1 MEPIEQKSFVNTAVI
16 IGVIFGV
23 TYSIVNVISLT
34 IGVNSGAVGV
44 GSILFFCFMCCAFA
58 ILPGLLANRFYI
70 HEIKTAVEI
79 GKGAL
84 IGLTA
89 GLIFGVV
96 FGFFDNVVW
105 RLFGVDTEALTL
117 EYMLLM
123 FENLNIDDP
132 NMRDEMM
139 SSTSGSRTFSLFL
152 NVLVAGLLNV
162 LSGMA
167 GAAIFSKP
175 YEDKEI

>member
-23 TYSIVNVISLT
+23 VYSLINVITLT

-44 GSILFFCFMCCAFA
+44 GSVLFFCFMCCAFA
-58 ILPGLLANRFYI
+58 ILPGLLANRYYI
-70 HEIKTAVEI
+70 IEIQSAIEI

-89 GLIFGVV
+89 GIVFGVV

-105 RLFGVDTEALTL
+105 KIFGVDTEALTM

-123 FENLNIDDP
+123 FENLDLQDA
-132 NMRDEMM
+132 NMRDQMM
-139 SSTSGSRTFSLFL
+139 ESSSGSRVLSLFL

-175 YEDKEI
+175 FNKEI